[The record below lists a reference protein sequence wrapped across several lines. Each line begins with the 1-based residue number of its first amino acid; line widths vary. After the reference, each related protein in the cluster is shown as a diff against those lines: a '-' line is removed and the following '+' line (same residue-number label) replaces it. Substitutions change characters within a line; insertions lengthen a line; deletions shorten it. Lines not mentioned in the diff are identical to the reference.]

1 MTNQQAQ
8 ILAAFNALSADEK
21 NTTLATLRTVTT
33 SKTPL
38 VIGEIAVGDT
48 VTVLADSE
56 WVNKDYWGM
65 SFTVVKVAKKH
76 FYLANPKNAAKCLWP
91 LHSEVVK
98 VVKKTEEEITTSV

>member
-1 MTNQQAQ
+1 MTNEQAQ

-21 NTTLATLRTVTT
+21 NTTLTTLRTVTT

-38 VIGEIAVGDT
+38 VVGEIAVGDV
-48 VTVLADSE
+48 VTVMADSE
-56 WVNKDYWGM
+56 WVKKEFWGK

-76 FYLANPKNAAKCLWP
+76 FYLADPKNPAKCLWP

-98 VVKKTEEEITTSV
+98 VTKTPESAMV